1 MQLYPAI
8 DIRNGKVVRLT
19 QGRFDQETIYG
30 EDPVRTALHFRERG
44 VQHLHVVDLDGAR
57 EGVPVNRSLIRE
69 IVKAFNG
76 FVQVGGGVRSKDIAS
91 FYYDAGVSR
100 LILGTAAIKDPVF
113 LGSMIEQHPD
123 LFYVGIDVKDESLA
137 VNGWLDL
144 DTQDPLEVMVRMSE
158 LGVRGF
164 VYTDIHRDGLLSG
177 PNFARYEILRR
188 TVRVPVIASGGVRD
202 ISDIARL
209 REIGVDGAIVGKAIY
224 TGEMDLTEALRLLGI
239 ATGGPRSA
247 P

>member
-19 QGRFDQETIYG
+19 QGRFDQETVYG
-30 EDPVRTALHFRERG
+30 EDPVRTAIHFRDRG
-44 VQHLHVVDLDGAR
+44 VRHLHVVDLDGAR
-57 EGVPVNRSLIRE
+57 EGVPVNRLLIRE
-69 IVKAFNG
+69 IVKAFKG
-76 FVQVGGGVRSKDIAS
+76 FVQVGGGVRSKEIAA

-144 DTQDPLEVMVRMSE
+144 DTRDPLEVMVRMSE

-164 VYTDIHRDGLLSG
+164 VYTDIHRDGLLTG
-177 PNFARYEILRR
+177 PNFAKYEALRR

-202 ISDIARL
+202 ISDISRL

-224 TGEMDLTEALRLLGI
+224 TGEMDLTEALSLLGI
-239 ATGGPRSA
+239 SSGGTRNAS
-247 P
+247 

>member
-19 QGRFDQETIYG
+19 QGRFDQETVYG
-30 EDPVRTALHFRERG
+30 EDPVRTALNFRNRG
-44 VQHLHVVDLDGAR
+44 IHHLHVVDLDGAR
-57 EGVPVNRSLIRE
+57 EGIPVNGNLIRQ
-69 IVKAFNG
+69 IVRSFDG
-76 FVQVGGGVRSKDIAS
+76 FVQVGGGVRSKEIAA
-91 FYYDAGVSR
+91 FYFDAGVSR

-113 LGSMIEQHPD
+113 LGSMIERHPD

-137 VNGWLDL
+137 VNGWLDV
-144 DTQDPLEVMVRMSE
+144 DTRDPLEVMVRMSE

-164 VYTDIHRDGLLSG
+164 VYTDIHRDGLLTG
-177 PNFARYEILRR
+177 PNFERYEVLRR

-209 REIGVDGAIVGKAIY
+209 REIGVDGVIVGKAIY
-224 TGEMDLTEALRLLGI
+224 TGEMDLTEVLRLLGI
-239 ATGGPRSA
+239 SPGGTRSA
-247 P
+247 T